1 MSRHAIISALGVTQ
15 ILAWGSSY
23 YLPAVLAAP
32 IARDTGWPLTWIV
45 GGLSFGLLV
54 AALVSPHVGRA
65 IERRGGRQVLALS
78 AIAIGAGQ
86 IGLATAPTLPL
97 YIAAWLII
105 GLGMGAGLYDAAFG
119 TLGRLY
125 GRDARAAITTLTLF
139 GGFASTTCWPFSA
152 FLVSTVGWR
161 GACLAYAAIQLCFSL
176 PLYLLVLPRVAPAE
190 PGLASATHAIDGPSS
205 AKPSLALLATL
216 AVTLTLAATISSLLS
231 VHLLTILQAGGMALA
246 AAVGLGA
253 LVGPA
258 QVAARTIEMAIARY
272 HHPIWTKLASVSFVA
287 IGVSALWAGLPLIP
301 VALAFYGGGHR
312 PRIDCARNA
321 AARAVRGVRL
331 CDAHGQAR
339 HAEPARAGCGAL
351 GRGVAARTYR
361 CAWDDGRRRI
371 RRCAQCCADDRPRLD
386 GGTASL
392 RIRQTAITK
401 ILILSRN
408 ESSRS
413 ISPSDN
419 AVSEWPLFAQTGQID

>member
-1 MSRHAIISALGVTQ
+1 MLRRPCARKSEILLRGRRARTAGMSRKAIISALGVTQ
-15 ILAWGSSY
+15 IMAWGSSY

-65 IERRGGRQVLALS
+65 IERHGGRQVLALS
-78 AIAIGAGQ
+78 ALAIGAGQ
-86 IGLATAPTLPL
+86 IGLAAAPTLPF
-97 YIAAWLII
+97 YIAAWLIL

-139 GGFASTTCWPFSA
+139 GGFASTICWPVSA

-176 PLYLLVLPRVAPAE
+176 PLYLLVFPRAAPAE
-190 PGLASATHAIDGPSS
+190 PVLASATRANDGPSD

-216 AVTLTLAATISSLLS
+216 AVTLTLAAAISSLLS

-253 LVGPA
+253 LVGPS

-287 IGVSALWAGLPLIP
+287 IGVSALWGGLPLIP
-301 VALAFYGGGHR
+301 LALAFYGGG
-312 PRIDCARNA
+312 IGLEFDCARNP

-331 CDAHGQAR
+331 CGAHGQAR
-339 HAEPARAGCGAL
+339 HAKPACAGCCAV
-351 GRGVAARTYR
+351 GRRVAARTYR
-361 CAWDDGRRRI
+361 RARDNGSRRI
-371 RRCAQCCADDRPRLD
+371 CRCAQCCAHDRPWLD
-386 GGTASL
+386 RGTASL
-392 RIRQTAITK
+392 RICQTAIPK
-401 ILILSRN
+401 VL
-408 ESSRS
+408 
-413 ISPSDN
+413 
-419 AVSEWPLFAQTGQID
+419 TGPIDL

>member
-1 MSRHAIISALGVTQ
+1 MSRQAIISALGVTQ

-32 IARDTGWPLTWIV
+32 IACDTGWPLTWIV

-78 AIAIGAGQ
+78 AIVIGAGQ
-86 IGLATAPTLPL
+86 IGLATAPTLPH

-105 GLGMGAGLYDAAFG
+105 GLGMGPGLYDAAFG

-139 GGFASTTCWPFSA
+139 GDFASTACWPFSA
-152 FLVSTVGWR
+152 FLVLTVGWR
-161 GACLAYAAIQLCFSL
+161 GACLTYAAIQLCLSL
-176 PLYLLVLPRVAPAE
+176 ALYLLVIPLVAQADPV
-190 PGLASATHAIDGPSS
+190 LASATHAIDAPSS
-205 AKPSLALLATL
+205 AKPSLALLAIL

-272 HHPIWTKLASVSFVA
+272 HHPIWTKLVSVTFVA
-287 IGVSALWAGLPLIP
+287 IGVSALWAGLPLS
-301 VALAFYGGGHR
+301 
-312 PRIDCARNA
+312 
-321 AARAVRGVRL
+321 RL
-331 CDAHGQAR
+331 CWHSMVGASASNR
-339 HAEPARAGCGAL
+339 LRAEPCRSRCSGRPAMRRSWAGSPCRAC
-351 GRGVAARTYR
+351 
-361 CAWDDGRRRI
+361 
-371 RRCAQCCADDRPRLD
+371 
-386 GGTASL
+386 
-392 RIRQTAITK
+392 
-401 ILILSRN
+401 
-408 ESSRS
+408 
-413 ISPSDN
+413 
-419 AVSEWPLFAQTGQID
+419 

>member
-1 MSRHAIISALGVTQ
+1 MTRRAVISALGVTQ

-45 GGLSFGLLV
+45 GGLSFGLLM
-54 AALVSPHVGRA
+54 AALISPHVGRT

-78 AIAIGAGQ
+78 AVAIGAGQ

-97 YIAAWLII
+97 YVAAWLII

-139 GGFASTTCWPFSA
+139 GGFASTACWPLSA
-152 FLVSTVGWR
+152 FLVSTCGWR
-161 GACLAYAAIQLCFSL
+161 GTCLAYAAIQLCFSL
-176 PLYLLVLPRVAPAE
+176 PLYLLVIPRVAAAE
-190 PGLASATHAIDGPSS
+190 PAHASATPATVEPS
-205 AKPSLALLATL
+205 ARPSPALLVTL

-272 HHPIWTKLASVSFVA
+272 HHPIWTKFASVSFVA
-287 IGVSALWAGLPLIP
+287 IGVSALWAGLPLVP
-301 VALAFYGGGHR
+301 VALAFYGAGIGLES
-312 PRIDCARNA
+312 IARGTLPLALFGASGYATLMGKLAMPSLLAQA
-321 AARAVRGVRL
+321 AAPWIGAL
-331 CDAHGQAR
+331 LLEHADAHGTLAVVMSVAALNVVLTVGLGWMVAR
-339 HAEPARAGCGAL
+339 HRFVLAKP
-351 GRGVAARTYR
+351 
-361 CAWDDGRRRI
+361 
-371 RRCAQCCADDRPRLD
+371 
-386 GGTASL
+386 L
-392 RIRQTAITK
+392 RQN
-401 ILILSRN
+401 S
-408 ESSRS
+408 
-413 ISPSDN
+413 
-419 AVSEWPLFAQTGQID
+419 